1 MRPAEAVQDLR
12 KDQAEQTKERTP
24 LVNRLAPDEGK
35 LFSLEEYRDRWYET
49 PYLDFNVSYEW
60 NSGVLE
66 AKPSVIA
73 PQIELGFWR
82 LFLPGQYL
90 YPHDIARLTKLETG
104 YILTMEDASV
114 PSGIRR
120 AVRKHAEQ
128 GADSETAARRQA
140 EERPQ
145 SLEAEQVRLRRRSS

>member
-1 MRPAEAVQDLR
+1 M
-12 KDQAEQTKERTP
+12 
-24 LVNRLAPDEGK
+24 
-35 LFSLEEYRDRWYET
+35 
-49 PYLDFNVSYEW
+49 
-60 NSGVLE
+60 E
-66 AKPSVIA
+66 AKPSA
-73 PQIELGFWR
+73 NLPQIELGFWC
-82 LFLPGQYL
+82 LFLFRPYL
-90 YPHDIARLTKLETG
+90 YLHDIARLTKLETG
-104 YILTMEDASV
+104 FVLAMEGASE